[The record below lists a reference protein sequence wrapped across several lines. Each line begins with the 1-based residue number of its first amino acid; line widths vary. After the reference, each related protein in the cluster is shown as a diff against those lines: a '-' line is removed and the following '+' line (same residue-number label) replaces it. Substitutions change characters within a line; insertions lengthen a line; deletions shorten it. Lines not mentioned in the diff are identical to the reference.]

1 MELSRNLRVDS
12 VSRLGPTPPRAI
24 EAAEPVS
31 AAVEAMRRGKIGC
44 LLVTRDGLLVGV
56 FTERDLLARV
66 LAPGLPAETPLAAC
80 MTPDPVT
87 VQPKDSVRTAI
98 RRMEQGGY
106 RHLPVVDDD
115 GRPVGVLSARRVL
128 HYLVEHFP
136 ALVYNQPPDPSRVPD
151 LPDGA

>member
-24 EAAEPVS
+24 EAADPVS
-31 AAVEAMRRGKIGC
+31 AAVEAMRHGKVGC
-44 LLVTRDGLLVGV
+44 LLVTRDGRLAGV

-66 LAPGLPAETPLAAC
+66 LARGLPPDVPMAAC

-87 VQPKDSVRTAI
+87 VQPKDSVRAAI

-115 GRPVGVLSARRVL
+115 GRPVGMLSARQVL